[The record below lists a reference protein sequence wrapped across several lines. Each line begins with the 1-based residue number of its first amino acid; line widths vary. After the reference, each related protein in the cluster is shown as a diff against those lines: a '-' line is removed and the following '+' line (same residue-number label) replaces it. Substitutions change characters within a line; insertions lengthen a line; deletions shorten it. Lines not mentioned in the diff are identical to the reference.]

1 MKNWSKL
8 SVYNINAEKRY
19 AAGFPLDEDGNPTA
33 ECLDGEWDFKFVKKA
48 SDVPEGYEQPGA

>member
-33 ECLDGEWDFKFVKKA
+33 ERLDGE
-48 SDVPEGYEQPGA
+48 